1 MIVRSN
7 EEEYETVYSSED
19 PKLDKYTKE
28 EVETNKLSLL
38 DKIKNFFK
46 RKEK

>member
-28 EVETNKLSLL
+28 VETNKLSLL